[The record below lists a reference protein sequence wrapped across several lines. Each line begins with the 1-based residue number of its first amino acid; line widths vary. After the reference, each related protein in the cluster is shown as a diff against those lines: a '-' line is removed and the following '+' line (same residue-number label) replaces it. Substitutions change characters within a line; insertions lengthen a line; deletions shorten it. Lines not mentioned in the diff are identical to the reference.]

1 MMSRTLRATLTAPP
15 VRAKIHKG
23 GMDAIRAEIVE
34 RQVAAAYAL
43 GHAEGTRE
51 ALEGAGRLLDAA
63 VQQVDAARNR
73 AEQALPRE
81 VVELAVEVADQLLRA
96 RLADGAYD
104 LEKMVRSALAGGGT
118 ERGRCVVRLHPIDLQ
133 RLESVHFRE
142 DTSLMAQ
149 TDLTPGT
156 VHVEMKR
163 GLLVRDPVEA
173 LDQIREALLEG
184 LV

>member
-1 MMSRTLRATLTAPP
+1 MQRTLRATLVAPP
-15 VRAKIHKG
+15 ARATLRKDG
-23 GMDAIRAEIVE
+23 LDVIRAEIVE
-34 RQVAAAYAL
+34 RQVASAYAR
-43 GHAEGTRE
+43 GWADGTRE
-51 ALEGAGRLLDAA
+51 TLAGAGRLLDAA
-63 VQQVDAARNR
+63 VEQVEAARNR

-104 LEKMVRSALAGGGT
+104 LEKIVRSALAGGGS
-118 ERGRCVVRLHPIDLQ
+118 ERGRCVVRLHPTDLK
-133 RLESVHFRE
+133 RLEGAHFRE
-142 DTSLMAQ
+142 DTSLVAQ
-149 TDLTPGT
+149 ADLALGT

-173 LDQIREALLEG
+173 LEQIREALLEG